1 MNSDK
6 SKKSYFLHLCTN
18 VLGFFW
24 IRAVCYCRKS
34 VFSRVGKSLIGFWL
48 IHLFF
53 VSKRAKERFA
63 CEKEQIAHSCSFVMS
78 NMSKS
83 LAGASLLR
91 AIGVN
96 RSSCSL
102 KNEQRATGA
111 ISSWAQKR
119 QKTDKDMQKYEFF
132 EQITRFLRALCS
144 NHEQINPIVF
154 FLKEWREGF
163 AHITLL

>member
-34 VFSRVGKSLIGFWL
+34 VFSRVGKSLIGYWL

-83 LAGASLLR
+83 LAVASLLR

-96 RSSCSL
+96 CSSCSL

-119 QKTDKDMQKYEFF
+119 QQKVTKTCKNMNFSSKSLVFCEHFA
-132 EQITRFLRALCS
+132 QITSKSIPL
-144 NHEQINPIVF
+144 F
-154 FLKEWREGF
+154 FF
-163 AHITLL
+163 